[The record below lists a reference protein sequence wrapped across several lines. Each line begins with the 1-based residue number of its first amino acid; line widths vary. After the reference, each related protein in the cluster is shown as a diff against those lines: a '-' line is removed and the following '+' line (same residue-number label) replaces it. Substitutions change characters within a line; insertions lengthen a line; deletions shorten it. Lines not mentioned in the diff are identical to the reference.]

1 MKFNFDDYLNNRY
14 KDDPKY
20 KEIMDLMNSE
30 QEKIA
35 NEFLSSRISKGLSQ
49 KTAAER
55 LNITLDKYIRIES
68 GASDMRMPVLKEYL
82 NRLNNRKNSLFTTLN
97 LSISYSDD
105 MDGVESNEIVEKD
118 YISLEKI
125 STFNV

>member
-1 MKFNFDDYLNNRY
+1 LKFNFDDYLNNRY